1 MGKRGTEVKKQVME
15 SVQRKLKKESASKA
29 RSGFTL
35 VELIVVLALIGLLA
49 AVSAGGMLGYTMY
62 STYKRNNEN
71 AKTLFS
77 AAQSAITYYKASG
90 RLDGLRKSME
100 TLPDHTPTFVPQDAY
115 ADVDASAGDGARM
128 DYSTISYL
136 KMSSDDYAAIEAE
149 VKAGKQNLDD
159 ASVPDSVPEETKLL
173 FDLLS
178 NYVTDV
184 GIYNASICVEF
195 DAQDGVVSGVL
206 YSDKGQKFSY
216 GEGTDTMDI
225 SRRDASYRRRVGLGY
240 YNTELSEQAP
250 QEEVKDLKVKK
261 ARMVNAESLD
271 VQWFLDKK
279 YQYMKS
285 AQSYKIEL
293 YEDEGT
299 KCLAEIILN
308 KDDVLSVT
316 REGGNHPSVEAE
328 SVKLFNSDPSSDDG
342 VALKLT
348 SEGVLEASG
357 ASDSSEADQKSG
369 IKFHAYLVQDDSE
382 HDFGSGIA
390 LSLDVMDS
398 YAAEAMKSTAP
409 ADPQAELMKTYS
421 GRRLSYEKDGTHYG
435 LSLDGSA
442 KVFAKVYVLAREED
456 SAGQKTAAENLF
468 FADGKSESGSA
479 EYEIANARHLY
490 NVSLFEQAAGSS
502 TASTTYKIVN
512 DFAWGGPD
520 GLLAQT
526 GLEENAAE
534 GEVSPTATGG
544 HTTAKYYSEQKPYG
558 YTEAAEG
565 ERTIYPA
572 FPGIAVLNANSKLVG
587 TATEEEMKAAQGE
600 EEDEKK
606 EGEDD
611 GEAEAPVTD
620 LRWTIDYL
628 TLQPEQGAT
637 GVDDATGLVRVN
649 KGTIQDLRLQNVD
662 VRGIDTAHGFAG
674 NNVGAFCGLNDGGLA
689 NVETV
694 SGYVAGGENVGGIFG
709 SFGEETTATVSGL
722 KNGAEVSGLEN
733 VGGIVGL
740 LNEGTLSGAENSGI
754 VYGYPDGAAL
764 SEPTGAATEPK
775 NIGGIVGYLDGATVE
790 NCVSNP
796 MPQSADGSVT
806 ALTAEEVQKR
816 LYGSYVGGIAG
827 CMNGY
832 ASLVNCGTDGGYVLG
847 KNFVGGIVGLSAG
860 GSLTPNGK
868 SNNAT
873 VVGRRFV
880 GGIVGANGS
889 VSEEAAAS
897 LDAVKH
903 TDVTGSGATI
913 SGWTNNGVVIGAGDS
928 VSAPEYIG
936 GIAGVNAGTIADSTT
951 SMPDVSQSELFLALG
966 GGYADYVGGIAG
978 CNRGSLTGTSN
989 IEVTGNVTG
998 RSYVGGIVGY
1008 NDGEND
1014 GGAISGYTTAGVSV
1028 AGESFVGGAVGLNT
1042 SVELLNG
1049 SLTWNAGTVSGNS
1062 YVGGYAG
1069 ANIIEKPATVT
1080 IVDGTATVEATS
1092 ALAGGLFGYNRVVDS
1107 LGGLFDRGETSGIVA
1122 NMTDVAK
1129 TADLRAQA
1137 LNVFAMDGDAINGD
1151 ADSSGTMMIKDGTV
1165 SGSVTAGVFAGG
1177 VLGYNAAQTKLTINN
1192 CTGSAAVTANS
1203 ALTDPALPTAK
1214 YGSDMAYSFSGGIL
1228 GYVSANTTLENC
1240 KFVGGSDGS
1249 GGSVTANS
1257 ATYIGGLAEV
1267 NEGTITGCSA
1277 SNMSAGGS
1285 TQNYVGGIVGVN
1297 GYVDSDKPATI
1308 RNSTA
1313 SGITGNDVAGGIAG
1327 VNEGLI
1333 EGCTPAQATAGLNSS
1348 LGGIVGENRRAGKIY
1363 MGNMSD
1369 DVTMNAPNAAN
1380 VGGVAGVNYG
1390 TIDGMVDGVY
1400 SAQASVSVS
1409 LEYASAGALGG
1420 IAGQNMG
1427 TIKNIVY
1434 TGDITSGAGVAKPD
1448 ASYGGIAGI
1457 NAGEGIIELCK
1468 LGAAE
1473 ITVSGSYV
1481 GGIAGRNRENAE
1493 IRRIDGNSDAST
1505 VTISTTGAQA
1515 TGGIVGINEGRAR
1528 VLEAYSG
1535 SGWTVTAAQTSG
1547 SVGGVIGTHTAM
1559 ELNGLQ
1565 NYAQVTLSGNEDS
1578 GSQEDVVI
1586 AATGSSAGGG
1596 AAGGIVGRVALDSEN
1611 PASTV
1616 AIQGCVN
1623 YAAVTSDDADG
1634 KAGGI
1639 LGEWASDAAGNISG
1653 CVNGVKDTSSETGKD
1668 IGDANATIKATSQ
1681 AGAAGIVGS
1690 FSRING
1696 QVTILSCT
1704 NFGVVDDPL
1713 GAGIA
1718 AVTGALPA
1726 QQTGGDGFAQVSSLV
1741 KIEDC
1746 ANAGCIR
1753 GGGAGIA
1760 VYDSEKSGAVSLELN
1775 LCRNY
1780 GRPAEEVED
1789 AENLFAGLA
1798 VNVSGGFDTNSERL
1812 AENKVSIENSIGV
1825 AQVKYPTVPMKDG
1838 LPDEEYKSEFRRVS
1852 QLFSKNSSDPNVYY
1866 YSAETMPDEGGGSLI
1881 LPKVIK
1887 TAGLGSAVSYATGLY
1902 KSPLWDDAE
1911 AGRGD
1916 RSYLATPDE
1925 AGNASDPNSN
1935 EYKKDCR
1942 GNYNRFDPRMTS
1954 ACLKLENGDTVDP
1967 GKTPPATNVKA
1978 ANNGGYL
1985 EITWENKVPDE
1996 EKVQPDGEIT
2006 VPDVQGGSDTASET
2020 ESTQP
2025 QGKVYKTELQLRL
2038 YESKDDA
2045 QADAELSEEPVYTA
2059 TFYGGVTSHTV
2070 RVSESWMN
2078 QYIKVT
2084 VTNYSYTGGRQTEDP
2099 NTYADIIK
2107 ILPSLIDPEP
2117 VISLEWN
2124 ETTGNPVYML
2134 KLANMD
2140 NYASQGDVELGFKV
2154 SVETVETAQ
2163 EGEDGA
2169 ESTETVAKSE
2179 TETKIS
2185 VNSLPLNLTEILG
2198 TAIGN
2203 ETADVRLN
2211 FTKVQVRPPETGGQ
2225 AAAEKAP
2232 SAMKSFKAV
2241 IPAASKLTNGFI
2253 PADGYSVKREGSV
2266 VTISLSGEPATYRT
2280 ELLGS
2285 VEEGD
2290 YLLEDIVVAADQKQ
2304 ISSSTETGVVQLVIP
2319 DELQGELAH
2328 ARIYPLEMTE
2338 GMPKF
2343 GYLVKDG
2350 VTMQGLEEYLQ
2361 PGTQIA
2367 TTDGTQ
2373 IAATGGT
2380 QTAAAGT
2387 QIAATGGTQTAAD
2400 GTQIAAAGEA
2410 QTAAETAADESGT
2423 GENQEPRKILT
2434 SRKAKDGYIIER
2446 YGEGLYRV
2454 YYSALMTTG
2463 GSAYQNSVIRWDEEP
2478 APAPVSMG
2486 GGGPQIASTGGGGS
2500 GSDQTQTESESE
2512 TETETEEET
2521 ETEQTE
2527 TEPQTQPQTQT
2538 EAPELL
2544 PPESA
2549 VLVPY
2554 WDMTVGKDDEGEDKA
2569 LSEQEFLDGLTLTIG
2584 TVSNAG
2590 SYRMRAAFYAERANI
2605 GMDPDPSLRL
2615 TEVPAFD
2622 GQTEFDMSDPYI
2634 GGYMFRELPLSYAG
2648 KWLCAQF
2655 CSVSA
2660 DGQLRSEWSGYQWLR
2675 LPRISL
2681 QAPEMKR
2688 TVETETDT
2696 VNIYTPGET
2705 GTEGEEPTFN
2715 LLETENLPLQHVAY
2729 SWTQTIPK
2737 AGETPRAGQRAV
2749 GYLVELYRMLNN
2761 DADQATY
2768 DSPTVTLNLM
2778 RGNASTEYSYYLE
2791 RDFTEEEI
2799 AIWLEQNPDK
2809 TRADMEKCKKV
2820 PVEQVTE
2827 ADQQENPDRYERFR
2841 TELETDPNLRIY
2853 EIELDEKAIG
2863 DESCEVSYA
2872 QTDESGTL
2880 NPKKIE
2886 KLYPKLRI
2894 REHLN
2899 VTTKE
2904 VESVDYQIV
2913 LPDIEPMEGQK
2924 FLYTFNGVYCTHS
2937 LTVRQLLQSVYE
2949 KDPEADEAIT
2959 ADRRQGAY
2967 VLPENTALGQEK
2979 EPKLSSMLR
2988 LLTPGR
2994 KFDEFDV
3001 EKDNAEGYTFVP
3013 RKYKEQIIWY
3023 EGDIA
3028 EDVAAMQAAM
3038 QTDNPTD
3045 LATIGSEMVFSF
3057 DLDGNMVAETG
3068 TDVVPDT
3075 TLPDANV
3082 QEILPDNGGD
3092 AGWTDD
3098 GIILDGGDVVVEP
3111 QEQPVIEPTQIPVE
3125 PQTQAPSETQIQ
3137 APTEPQIQAPTEPQ
3151 IQAPTEPQTQ
3161 APSEPQTQAAA
3172 APAQAGTEGLPAGT
3186 EAFSEVTMSLEAP
3199 TGETA
3204 GLEAP
3209 AGEVMQ

>member
-369 IKFHAYLVQDDSE
+369 IKFHAYLVQDDSKD
-382 HDFGSGIA
+382 DFGSGIA

-398 YAAEAMKSTAP
+398 YAAEAMKSTEAD

-442 KVFAKVYVLAREED
+442 KVSAKVYVLAREED
-456 SAGQKTAAENLF
+456 PGQQTAAENLF
-468 FADGKSESGSA
+468 FADGKSESGNA

-534 GEVSPTATGG
+534 GEVSPTATGAQ
-544 HTTAKYYSEQKPYG
+544 TTAKYYSEQNPYG

-611 GEAEAPVTD
+611 GEAEASVTD

-637 GVDDATGLVRVN
+637 GADDATGLVRVN
-649 KGTIQDLRLQNVD
+649 KGTIQALRLQNVD

-674 NNVGAFCGLNDGGLA
+674 KNVGAFCGLNDGGLA

-709 SFGEETTATVSGL
+709 SFGEGASTETVSGL
-722 KNGAEVSGLEN
+722 KNGAEVSGLGN

-740 LNEGTLSGAENSGI
+740 LNEGTLSSAENSGI
-754 VYGYPDGAAL
+754 VYGYPDGVAL
-764 SEPTGAATEPK
+764 SETTGAAAEPK
-775 NIGGIVGYLDGATVE
+775 NIGGIVGYLDGATVK
-790 NCVSNP
+790 NCISNP

-827 CMNGY
+827 YMNGS
-832 ASLVNCGTDGGYVLG
+832 ALLVGCGTDGGYVLG

-873 VVGRRFV
+873 VVGRRFI

-889 VSEEAAAS
+889 VSEEAAS
-897 LDAVKH
+897 LDAVKY

-2117 VISLEWN
+2117 VISLERN
-2124 ETTGNPVYML
+2124 ETTGNLVYML

-2380 QTAAAGT
+2380 QTAE
-2387 QIAATGGTQTAAD
+2387 D
-2400 GTQIAAAGEA
+2400 GTQIAAAGET
-2410 QTAAETAADESGT
+2410 QTMAAETAADESGT

-2463 GSAYQNSVIRWDEEP
+2463 GSAYQNSVIRWNEES

-2605 GMDPDPSLRL
+2605 GMDPDLSLRL

-2648 KWLCAQF
+2648 KWLCVQF

-2696 VNIYTPGET
+2696 VNIYTPVET
-2705 GTEGEEPTFN
+2705 EVEGEEPTFN
-2715 LLETENLPLQHVAY
+2715 LSGTETQPLQHVAY

-2768 DSPTVTLNLM
+2768 DSPTATLNLM

-2799 AIWLEQNPDK
+2799 ALWLEQNPDK
-2809 TRADMEKCKKV
+2809 TREDMEKYKKV
-2820 PVEQVTE
+2820 PVEQVIE
-2827 ADQQENPDRYERFR
+2827 ADQTNPDRYERFR
-2841 TELETDPNLRIY
+2841 AELETDPNLRIY
-2853 EIELDEKAIG
+2853 EIELDKKAIG

-2872 QTDESGTL
+2872 QADEGGTL

-2994 KFDEFDV
+2994 KYDEFDV

-3057 DLDGNMVAETG
+3057 DLDGNTVAETG

-3075 TLPDANV
+3075 TLPDGDV

-3092 AGWTDD
+3092 TGWTDD

-3111 QEQPVIEPTQIPVE
+3111 QEQPVIEPTQIPLE

-3137 APTEPQIQAPTEPQ
+3137 APTEPQTQAPT
-3151 IQAPTEPQTQ
+3151 
-3161 APSEPQTQAAA
+3161 EPQTQAAA

-3186 EAFSEVTMSLEAP
+3186 EAFSEVTMSLDAP